1 MAATSIESFSR
12 LVTLYSGSNATTCNY
27 SGSQYQKVWG
37 IIPAAAGTAPTGTI
51 QLEASGSIT
60 IQDLARGLVTALKPQ
75 SVTVSAGTVYLVLV

>member
-1 MAATSIESFSR
+1 MAASSIETFAR
-12 LVTLYSGSNATTCNY
+12 LATLYSGSNAVTCNY

-51 QLEASGSIT
+51 QLQKRGSIA
-60 IQDLARGLVTALKPQ
+60 IQDLARGVVTACVPQ